1 MDGFVSAILALGYIE
16 RGGANISDD
25 SLVISGTKSNPNN
38 QTVRDLYAEGDLD
51 SDGSIGLEE
60 FLRMAEEIEPGD

>member
-1 MDGFVSAILALGYIE
+1 MCIRDS
-16 RGGANISDD
+16 ISDD